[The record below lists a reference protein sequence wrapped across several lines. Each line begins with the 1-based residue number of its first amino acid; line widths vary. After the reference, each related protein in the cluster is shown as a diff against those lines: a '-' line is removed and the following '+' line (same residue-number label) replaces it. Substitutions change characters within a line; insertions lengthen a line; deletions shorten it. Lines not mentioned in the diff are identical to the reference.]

1 MKFLMT
7 YIPSTDPSTAE
18 PNPAQLVEIQRLTK
32 EMMDAGI
39 VKVTGGLLP
48 LSQGGARVRS
58 RRGKFEVVDGPYT
71 EAKEVVVGFSI
82 AEAESLEQAILL
94 TQRFMAVAGEGE
106 SEIRAIVEPPSAS
119 SA

>member
-18 PNPAQLVEIQRLTK
+18 PNPAQLAEIQRLTK

-119 SA
+119 SE